1 MTRAGRHRRTLAG
14 LGALL
19 ALVGLAIAALWGGP
33 IPVHRDTFYVFGTLV
48 EIEIRGVPKTDARAA
63 ATRVGR
69 LLREVH
75 DDWHAWRPGG
85 ALSRL
90 NAAIAEGRTTIMV
103 DPRLAAVLHRG
114 QHLSR
119 ASGGL
124 FDPAIGRLVALWG
137 FHADTPPTGAPPA
150 PDRIAAVLAERP
162 RMTDLSIEG
171 LAVTSTNPAVQ
182 LDLGGF
188 AKGAALDLAAAELRA
203 MGIADAV
210 LNAGGDVHVLGRHA
224 GRRGGRTGGRPWR
237 VAIRD
242 PFMWGAVAAV
252 SLRPGEGLYTSGNY
266 ERYFDHDGERFAHII
281 DPRTGTPVRHI
292 VSVSVLDTDG
302 ARADA
307 AATALSVAD
316 AGDWA
321 RVAAAMAVEAV
332 LIITDQGEI
341 WATEAMRNRLDPQI
355 AATVR
360 VFGHRHGP
368 AFRPG
373 PGADEGADAGPGADG
388 AQQAAA
394 AGPNGAGPDVALPTP
409 AIQTPRGG

>member
-1 MTRAGRHRRTLAG
+1 MLGFAG
-14 LGALL
+14 LCALAVVV
-19 ALVGLAIAALWGGP
+19 ALAALRP
-33 IPVHRDTFYVFGTLV
+33 APVHRDTIYVFGTLV
-48 EIEIRGVPKTDARAA
+48 EIEIRGAPKTDARAA

-90 NAAIAEGRTTIMV
+90 NAAIAEGRTTMV
-103 DPRLAAVLHRG
+103 DPRLAAVLRRG
-114 QHLSR
+114 RQLSR

-124 FDPAIGRLVALWG
+124 FDPAIGGLVALWG

-150 PDRIAAVLAERP
+150 PDRIAAVLAKRP

-281 DPRTGTPVRHI
+281 DPRTGRPVQEI

-332 LIITDQGEI
+332 LIITDQGQI
-341 WATEAMRNRLDPQI
+341 WATEAMRDRLDPQI

-360 VFGHRHGP
+360 VFGQPHGP

-373 PGADEGADAGPGADG
+373 PGPDAEG

-394 AGPNGAGPDVALPTP
+394 AGPNGARPDVALPTP